1 MLEKKPWMRNIKQ
14 HFSFKSKKLV
24 QTRLASRTLP
34 LSDLAPCWDVLG
46 TLEASCGPLSWI
58 ELGLFFGK
66 GLGWMSSSILTSN
79 SSSFG
84 PDGVE
89 SGSYQD
95 ADSSKTTSRLTRTAR
110 VKGLKHLY
118 AFCLDN
124 YHMRIH
130 FSDFA
135 SNFCRFSFGMRTF
148 AMLPNTLRCERID
161 FLPTR
166 ISYRVSSCT
175 PLVVH
180 RFMRK
185 TAWDATSDQ

>member
-1 MLEKKPWMRNIKQ
+1 MLETKPLVRNIKQ

-79 SSSFG
+79 SSSVG

-89 SGSYQD
+89 SGSYHD
-95 ADSSKTTSRLTRTAR
+95 ADLSKTASRLTQTAW
-110 VKGLKHLY
+110 VEGFKHLY
-118 AFCLDN
+118 AFFTN
-124 YHMRIH
+124 EYPMRIH
-130 FSDFA
+130 SFPNGKS
-135 SNFCRFSFGMRTF
+135 SMCRMRSYEDKF
-148 AMLPNTLRCERID
+148 FRLRVRLLSI
-161 FLPTR
+161 F
-166 ISYRVSSCT
+166 I
-175 PLVVH
+175 
-180 RFMRK
+180 
-185 TAWDATSDQ
+185 